1 MRLHHRLLTAA
12 GFTLVELLIAASV
25 GVLLSLTASQ
35 LMLSHMRS
43 SSALEATQ
51 RLRDDWNR
59 TTHFIESEVALSE
72 RVLTNAALINLA
84 QCNPAIAPGEFRF
97 ALEIRRDLPPALYF
111 VRANAENS
119 LDWIG
124 TSSLW
129 RCGPGIADNGD
140 YTNIISTSASS
151 LLTAQRLVDG
161 MSESCQ
167 LEVEVS
173 QLEVSSS
180 DTGVSK
186 SLRYKLCIQGLT
198 SYSYSQAVNTYSRIS
213 PVFSYPNTNTLCSD
227 EYLTIEGFYKLSG
240 GTAGADTLQVPTIAL
255 NEYDDILICGY
266 GGGDTINGSTAND
279 VLEAGNSGSDPEPG
293 ATIDG
298 KSGSDRLMGGP
309 GNDSLD
315 GGDGDDVLL
324 GGAGNDSLDG
334 GSGDNQYLPGVG
346 ADSITGGAGLDV
358 VFLDLN
364 KAAVNGLGNC
374 TRSSCTLTYSSEGES
389 SSVNASGVEVII
401 FRDGRHDITN

>member
-12 GFTLVELLIAASV
+12 GFTLVELLVAASV

-59 TTHFIESEVALSE
+59 AIHFIESEVALSE

-84 QCNPAIAPGEFRF
+84 QCNPAISTAEFRF

-124 TSSLW
+124 TNSLW
-129 RCGPGIADNGD
+129 RCGPGIADNGK
-140 YTNIISTSASS
+140 YTNIIGASTSS

-161 MSESCQ
+161 MSAECQ
-167 LEVEVS
+167 LEVNATP
-173 QLEVSSS
+173 
-180 DTGVSK
+180 TGVSK
-186 SLRYKLCIQGLT
+186 SLSYKLCIQGLT
-198 SYSYSQAVNTYSRIS
+198 SYSYSQSVDTYSRIS

-279 VLEAGNSGSDPEPG
+279 VLEAGNSGIDPEPG

-298 KSGSDRLMGGP
+298 NSGSDRLMGGP
-309 GNDSLD
+309 GNDSLH
-315 GGDGDDVLL
+315 GGDGDDVLI
-324 GGAGNDSLDG
+324 GGAGNDSLNG

-346 ADSITGGAGLDV
+346 HDSITGGAGLDV

-364 KAAVNGLGNC
+364 KATVNGLGNC
-374 TRSSCTLTYSSEGES
+374 TRISCSLTYSSEGES
-389 SSVNASGVEVII
+389 SSMGASGVEVII

>member
-161 MSESCQ
+161 MSASCQ
-167 LEVEVS
+167 LT
-173 QLEVSSS
+173 VSSTP
-180 DTGVSK
+180 TGVSK

-198 SYSYSQAVNTYSRIS
+198 SYSYSQAVDTYSRIS

-255 NEYDDILICGY
+255 NDYDDILICGY

-315 GGDGDDVLL
+315 GG
-324 GGAGNDSLDG
+324 
-334 GSGDNQYLPGVG
+334 SGDNHYLPGVG
-346 ADSITGGAGLDV
+346 HDSITGGAGLDV

>member
-12 GFTLVELLIAASV
+12 GFTLVELLVAAAI

-84 QCNPAIAPGEFRF
+84 QCNPAIDPDEFRF

-111 VRANAENS
+111 VRSNAENS

-140 YTNIISTSASS
+140 YTNIIDTSASS

-161 MSESCQ
+161 MSANWH
-167 LEVEVS
+167 LT
-173 QLEVSSS
+173 VSSTP
-180 DTGVSK
+180 TGVSK
-186 SLRYKLCIQGLT
+186 SLRYELCIQGLT
-198 SYSYSQAVNTYSRIS
+198 SYSYSQAVDTYSRIS

-255 NEYDDILICGY
+255 NEYNDILICGY
-266 GGGDTINGSTAND
+266 GGGDTINGSRAND
-279 VLEAGNSGSDPEPG
+279 VLEAGDSGRNPEPG
-293 ATIDG
+293 ATINGSD
-298 KSGSDRLMGGP
+298 GSDRLLGGP
-309 GNDSLD
+309 GNDILS
-315 GGDGDDVLL
+315 GGSGDDVLI
-324 GGAGNDSLDG
+324 GGAGNDMLDG
-334 GSGDNQYLPGVG
+334 GLGENQYLPGSGTNV
-346 ADSITGGAGLDV
+346 ITGGASLDI
-358 VFLDLN
+358 VFIDSN
-364 KAAVNGLGNC
+364 KADINGLSNC
-374 TRSSCTLTYSSEGES
+374 SRTSCALTYVANGTNSSAT
-389 SSVNASGVEVII
+389 ASGVEVLI
-401 FRDGRHDITN
+401 FRDGRYDITN

>member
-25 GVLLSLTASQ
+25 GILLSLTASQ

-84 QCNPAIAPGEFRF
+84 QCNPAISSGEFRF

-111 VRANAENS
+111 VRDHPQNS

-140 YTNIISTSASS
+140 YTNIIGTSASS

-161 MSESCQ
+161 MSAECQ
-167 LEVEVS
+167 LEVNATP
-173 QLEVSSS
+173 
-180 DTGVSK
+180 TGVGK
-186 SLRYKLCIQGLT
+186 SLRYELCIQGLT
-198 SYSYSQAVNTYSRIS
+198 SYSYSQAVDTYSRIS

-298 KSGSDRLMGGP
+298 NSGSDRLMGGP
-309 GNDSLD
+309 GNDSLN
-315 GGDGDDVLL
+315 GGDGDDVLI
-324 GGAGNDSLDG
+324 GGAGNDSLNG

-364 KAAVNGLGNC
+364 KAAVDGLGDC

>member
-12 GFTLVELLIAASV
+12 GFTLVELLVAASV

-35 LMLSHMRS
+35 LMFSHMRS

-84 QCNPAIAPGEFRF
+84 QCNPAISSAEFRF

-111 VRANAENS
+111 VRDNAENS

-140 YTNIISTSASS
+140 YANIIDTSTSS

-161 MSESCQ
+161 MNANCH
-167 LEVEVS
+167 LT
-173 QLEVSSS
+173 VSSTP
-180 DTGVSK
+180 TGVSK
-186 SLRYKLCIQGLT
+186 SLRYELCIQGLT
-198 SYSYSQAVNTYSRIS
+198 SYSYSQAVDTYSRIS

-255 NEYDDILICGY
+255 NEYNDILICGY
-266 GGGDTINGSTAND
+266 GGGDTINGSRAND
-279 VLEAGNSGSDPEPG
+279 VLEAGDSGRNPEPG
-293 ATIDG
+293 ATINGND
-298 KSGSDRLMGGP
+298 GSDRLRGGP
-309 GNDSLD
+309 GNDILS
-315 GGDGDDVLL
+315 GGSGDDVLI
-324 GGAGNDSLDG
+324 GGAGNDMLDG
-334 GSGDNQYLPGVG
+334 GLGENQYLPGSGTNV
-346 ADSITGGAGLDV
+346 ITGGASLDI
-358 VFLDLN
+358 VFIDSN
-364 KAAVNGLGNC
+364 KADVDGLGNC
-374 TRSSCTLTYSSEGES
+374 TKTSCALTYVANGTNSSAT
-389 SSVNASGVEVII
+389 ASGVEVLI
-401 FRDGRHDITN
+401 FRDGRYDITN